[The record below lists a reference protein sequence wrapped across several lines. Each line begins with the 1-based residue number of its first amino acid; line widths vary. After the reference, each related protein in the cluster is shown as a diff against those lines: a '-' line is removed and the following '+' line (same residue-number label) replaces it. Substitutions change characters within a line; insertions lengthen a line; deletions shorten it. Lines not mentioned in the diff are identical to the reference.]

1 MRNLQQM
8 MQQVKKMQEE
18 LQQQMESLRVE
29 ASSGGG
35 MVTVRMNGAKRVLS
49 VKIDPEALKNSDAEM
64 LQDLRLAASPAGG
77 IGVPRQGVEFLMGI
91 HAEQDELGRQLRS
104 DAKRYVVHRADAR
117 LSRILRD
124 DGHLA
129 VGQRL
134 DDAAGAFEI
143 HAHAHAKVLPFLGR

>member
-35 MVTVRMNGAKRVLS
+35 MVTVRMNGAKRVLA

-64 LQDLRLAASPAGG
+64 LQDLVQAAVNQALRQVDEALADKLGG
-77 IGVPRQGVEFLMGI
+77 LTGGLNIPGL
-91 HAEQDELGRQLRS
+91 L
-104 DAKRYVVHRADAR
+104 
-117 LSRILRD
+117 
-124 DGHLA
+124 
-129 VGQRL
+129 
-134 DDAAGAFEI
+134 
-143 HAHAHAKVLPFLGR
+143 

>member
-35 MVTVRMNGAKRVLS
+35 MVTVRMNGAKHVLA

-64 LQDLRLAASPAGG
+64 LQDLVQAAVNQALRQVDEAMADKLGG
-77 IGVPRQGVEFLMGI
+77 LTGGLNIPGLF
-91 HAEQDELGRQLRS
+91 
-104 DAKRYVVHRADAR
+104 
-117 LSRILRD
+117 
-124 DGHLA
+124 
-129 VGQRL
+129 
-134 DDAAGAFEI
+134 
-143 HAHAHAKVLPFLGR
+143 